1 MNEEYTDLK
10 NTLINTSSEVINE
23 KENNHKDIDHILT
36 MLKTYQP
43 INIDISNNYN
53 IDNSLAKFKI
63 NDIDIRY
70 DINLDLINYKI
81 LVIQNYLQELFV
93 ERKFLDFTQSKENE
107 LSQDEYL
114 EYVKNPIIKNK
125 YIDKWYDEFMK
136 TK

>member
-53 IDNSLAKFKI
+53 IDNSLVKFKI